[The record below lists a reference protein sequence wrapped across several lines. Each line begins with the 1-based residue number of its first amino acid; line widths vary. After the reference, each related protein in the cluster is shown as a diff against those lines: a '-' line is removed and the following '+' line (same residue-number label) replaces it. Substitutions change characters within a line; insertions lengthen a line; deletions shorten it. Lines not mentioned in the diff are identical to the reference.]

1 MKFWNLHHY
10 NCRVAGCREPIWP
23 EQLLHCV
30 HWFFARGE
38 FHQYW
43 YVWKQY
49 IFISS
54 SVQGQNWSINL
65 PALSLCE
72 APAAASPCV
81 QPLVKYLEIYL
92 IGKTQK
98 KKLFL
103 PNLARADQE
112 SLEAGVSKNQREWR
126 LPQRQ
131 PLGAMWPQWG
141 DPSCGKKAIEKTSII
156 IAHVKTCQHLAT

>member
-1 MKFWNLHHY
+1 MRFWNLHHY

-72 APAAASPCV
+72 APAAACPCV

-92 IGKTQK
+92 IVKTQK
-98 KKLFL
+98 KKTLFAQ
-103 PNLARADQE
+103 PGKGWPR
-112 SLEAGVSKNQREWR
+112 VSGSRSVKKPERVAAAAKTAIGSHVTPVRRPKLWEKV
-126 LPQRQ
+126 
-131 PLGAMWPQWG
+131 
-141 DPSCGKKAIEKTSII
+141 KKAIEKIS
-156 IAHVKTCQHLAT
+156 